1 MKLKKKD
8 SSWNWQEMFKSVFN
22 TAYGYYDPLL
32 IEISMGSFVKD
43 ILYIFV
49 ITAIGKFKYEQHS

>member
-1 MKLKKKD
+1 
-8 SSWNWQEMFKSVFN
+8 MFKSVFN
-22 TAYGYYDPLL
+22 TAYGCYDPLL